1 MIKANIIGML
11 LLGITAASTAG
22 TEKLKARDK
31 FTSITTQDLVKVG
44 DTVDAYTVY
53 APVTQCNTA
62 IAKESGQVIK
72 DCANHRP
79 GWLKL

>member
-11 LLGITAASTAG
+11 LLGITAVSTAD
-22 TEKLKARDK
+22 TEKLKAREK
-31 FTSITTQDLVKVG
+31 MTSITTQDLVKVG
-44 DTVDAYTVY
+44 DTVDVNTVY
-53 APVTQCNTA
+53 APVTQCATT

-72 DCANHRP
+72 DCANRRP